1 MNFKDRWAAQK
12 VYLTLDSSDY
22 YKVIYM
28 FGRWVESRWK
38 KKLGTPFVHLVFGA
52 RQTGK
57 STLLRKLLPDAAIW
71 LDFSRPAER
80 VEYLRNPDLLVQ
92 RCRALPK
99 SRRSAVVVVD
109 EAQNVPEI
117 FDAVQHL
124 YDSDK
129 RRWRFVLCGS
139 SDRKLRVTGA
149 NLLPGRS
156 LLHHLYPLLLA
167 ERPAPQARKTRTE
180 SSSPLP
186 MPFSGKTEEPWFPA
200 ADLLERLTFGE
211 LPVIA
216 TAARAQR
223 AGLLLAYTTV
233 YLEEELRREAL
244 VKNWPAFA
252 RFLQLAAADAGRIIN
267 YARISRDAG
276 VSLPTVKS
284 YYQLLEDMFI
294 GFRVTAFSGS
304 PRKSLLSTERFF
316 FFDVGVRN
324 AAAELP
330 LSTAAARANPGP
342 LFEQWVG
349 IELWKRLQYLGGGKL
364 HYLRTKAGAEVD
376 FIIARGG
383 RLVPIEVKWTERP
396 SVGDAR
402 QLTAFLNEHPKRAR
416 HGYVV
421 CRCAAPLA
429 LTDRVTALP
438 WAGL

>member
-1 MNFKDRWAAQK
+1 
-12 VYLTLDSSDY
+12 
-22 YKVIYM
+22 M
-28 FGRWVESRWK
+28 FSRWVEPRWQK
-38 KKLGTPFVHLVFGA
+38 QLAAPYVHLVFGA

-57 STLLRKLLPDAAIW
+57 STLLRKLLPEATVW

-80 VEYLRNPDLLVQ
+80 IEYLRNPDLLVQ
-92 RCRALPK
+92 VCRALPK
-99 SRRSAVVVVD
+99 SRRPANVVVD
-109 EAQNVPEI
+109 EAQNVPAI

-139 SDRKLRVTGA
+139 SARKLRVTGA

-167 ERPAPQARKTRTE
+167 ERPPAGAGKLRAATL
-180 SSSPLP
+180 LP
-186 MPFSGKTEEPWFPA
+186 MPRPGTVDERWFPA
-200 ADLLERLTFGE
+200 TDLPERLTFGE
-211 LPVIA
+211 LPGVA

-223 AGLLLAYTTV
+223 ADLLRTYASV

-244 VKNWPAFA
+244 VKNWPGFA
-252 RFLQLAAADAGRIIN
+252 RFLQLAAAESGRMIN
-267 YARISRDAG
+267 YAGISREAG
-276 VSLPTVKS
+276 VSLPTVKT

-294 GFRVTAFSGS
+294 GFHVTAFSGS

-316 FFDVGVRN
+316 FFDLGVRN

-330 LSTAAARANPGP
+330 LETAIVRANPGP

-383 RLVPIEVKWTERP
+383 RLVPIEVKWTEHP
-396 SVGDAR
+396 TPGDAR
-402 QLTAFLNEHPKRAR
+402 HLLTFLDEHPKRAR
-416 HGYVV
+416 HGYVI
-421 CRCAAPLA
+421 CRCTTSLA

-438 WAGL
+438 WSLL

>member
-1 MNFKDRWAAQK
+1 
-12 VYLTLDSSDY
+12 
-22 YKVIYM
+22 M
-28 FGRWVESRWK
+28 FSRWVEPLWRK
-38 KKLGTPFVHLVFGA
+38 KFAAPYVHLVFGA

-57 STLLRKLLPDAAIW
+57 STLLRRLLPGAAVW

-80 VEYLRNPDLLVQ
+80 AEYLRNPDLLVQ
-92 RCRALPK
+92 RCQALPS
-99 SRRSAVVVVD
+99 SRRPSTVVVD
-109 EAQNVPEI
+109 EAQNVPAI

-139 SDRKLRVTGA
+139 STRKLRVTGA
-149 NLLPGRS
+149 NLLPGRC

-167 ERPAPQARKTRTE
+167 ERPPAGAGQTRPQ
-180 SSSPLP
+180 PLP
-186 MPFSGKTEEPWFPA
+186 MPGRGAVDEPRFPA
-200 ADLLERLTFGE
+200 TDLFERLALGE
-211 LPVIA
+211 LPGVA
-216 TAARAQR
+216 TAARTQR
-223 AGLLLAYTTV
+223 AELLRAYTLV

-252 RFLQLAAADAGRIIN
+252 RFLQLAAAESGRMIN
-267 YARISRDAG
+267 YAGISREAG
-276 VSLPTVKS
+276 VSLPTVKT

-294 GFRVTAFSGS
+294 GFRVTAFLGS
-304 PRKSLLSTERFF
+304 PRKNLLSTERFC

-330 LSTAAARANPGP
+330 LEPAAIRVNPGP

-383 RLVPIEVKWTERP
+383 RLIPIEVKWTEHP
-396 SVGDAR
+396 TPGDAR
-402 QLTAFLNEHPKRAR
+402 HLLTFLDEHPKRAR
-416 HGYVV
+416 KGWLI
-421 CRCAAPLA
+421 CRCAVPLA

-438 WAGL
+438 WSCL

>member
-1 MNFKDRWAAQK
+1 
-12 VYLTLDSSDY
+12 
-22 YKVIYM
+22 M
-28 FGRWVESRWK
+28 FGRWVEPLWK
-38 KKLGTPFVHLVFGA
+38 KQFGAPYVHLVFGA

-57 STLLRKLLPDAAIW
+57 STLLRKLLPEAAVW

-80 VEYLRNPDLLVQ
+80 AEYLRNPDLLVQ
-92 RCRALPK
+92 QCRALPK
-99 SRRSAVVVVD
+99 SRRPATVVVD
-109 EAQNVPEI
+109 EAQNVPAI

-124 YDSDK
+124 YDSDQ

-139 SDRKLRVTGA
+139 SARKLRVTGA

-156 LLHHLYPLLLA
+156 LLHHLFPLLLA
-167 ERPAPQARKTRTE
+167 ERPPAGARRTRVET
-180 SSSPLP
+180 PLP
-186 MPFSGKTEEPWFPA
+186 MPARGAANEPMFPA
-200 ADLLERLTFGE
+200 TDLIERLTFGE
-211 LPVIA
+211 LPGLAI
-216 TAARAQR
+216 AARAQR
-223 AGLLLAYTTV
+223 ADLLRTYALV

-252 RFLQLAAADAGRIIN
+252 RFLQLAAAESGQMIN
-267 YARISRDAG
+267 YAAISREAG
-276 VSLPTVKS
+276 VSLPTVKT

-330 LSTAAARANPGP
+330 LEAAAARANPGP

-349 IELWKRLQYLGGGKL
+349 IELWKRLQYLGSGKI

-383 RLVPIEVKWTERP
+383 RLIPIEVKWTEHP
-396 SVGDAR
+396 SVRDAR
-402 QLTAFLNEHPKRAR
+402 HLLTFLDEHRKRAR
-416 HGYVV
+416 KGWLI
-421 CRCAAPLA
+421 CRCTTPLA

-438 WAGL
+438 WSCL

>member
-1 MNFKDRWAAQK
+1 
-12 VYLTLDSSDY
+12 
-22 YKVIYM
+22 M
-28 FGRWVESRWK
+28 FSRWVELMWK
-38 KKLGTPFVHLVFGA
+38 KKLAAPYAHLVFGA

-57 STLLRKLLPDAAIW
+57 STLLRKLLPEAAVW

-80 VEYLRNPDLLVQ
+80 AEYLRNPDLLVQ
-92 RCRALPK
+92 LCRALPR
-99 SRRSAVVVVD
+99 SRRPATVVVD
-109 EAQNVPEI
+109 EAQNVPAI

-139 SDRKLRVTGA
+139 SARKLRVTGA

-156 LLHHLYPLLLA
+156 LVHRLYPLLLM
-167 ERPAPQARKTRTE
+167 ERPPPDSGIVRAEA
-180 SSSPLP
+180 PLP
-186 MPFSGKTEEPWFPA
+186 MPRRAEAEARWFPA
-200 ADLLERLTFGE
+200 TELLERLTFGE
-211 LPVIA
+211 LPGVA
-216 TAARAQR
+216 TAARAHR
-223 AGLLLAYTTV
+223 DDLLRGYTVV

-252 RFLQLAAADAGRIIN
+252 RFLQLAAAESGQMIN
-267 YARISRDAG
+267 YAGISREAG
-276 VSLPTVKS
+276 VSLPTVKT
-284 YYQLLEDMFI
+284 YYQLLEDMFT

-330 LSTAAARANPGP
+330 LEAAAIRANPGP
-342 LFEQWVG
+342 VFEQWVG

-376 FIIARGG
+376 FIIARRG
-383 RLVPIEVKWTERP
+383 RLIPIEVKWTEHP
-396 SVGDAR
+396 TPGDAR
-402 QLTAFLNEHPKRAR
+402 HLLTFLDEHPKRAR
-416 HGYVV
+416 HGYVI

-438 WAGL
+438 WSLL

>member
-1 MNFKDRWAAQK
+1 
-12 VYLTLDSSDY
+12 
-22 YKVIYM
+22 M
-28 FGRWVESRWK
+28 FGRWIEPAWK
-38 KKLGTPFVHLVFGA
+38 RKFAAPYVHLVFGA

-57 STLLRKLLPDAAIW
+57 STLLRKLLPNAAVW

-80 VEYLRNPDLLVQ
+80 VEHLRNPDLLVQ
-92 RCRALPK
+92 RCHALPK
-99 SRRSAVVVVD
+99 SRRPATVVVD
-109 EAQNVPEI
+109 EAQNVPAI

-139 SDRKLRVTGA
+139 SARKLRVTGA

-156 LLHHLYPLLLA
+156 FLHHLYPLLLA
-167 ERPAPQARKTRTE
+167 ERPPARTGEARTTIP
-180 SSSPLP
+180 SPLP
-186 MPFSGKTEEPWFPA
+186 MPARRARDEPQFPG
-200 ADLLERLTFGE
+200 ADLFERLTVGE
-211 LPVIA
+211 LPGVA
-216 TAARAQR
+216 TAARDQR
-223 AGLLLAYTTV
+223 ADLLRAYTVV

-252 RFLQLAAADAGRIIN
+252 RFLQLAAAESGQMIN
-267 YARISRDAG
+267 YAGISREAG

-304 PRKSLLSTERFF
+304 PRKSLLSTERFC

-330 LSTAAARANPGP
+330 LETAAIRANPGP
-342 LFEQWVG
+342 IFEQWVG
-349 IELWKRLQYLGGGKL
+349 IELWKRLQYLGSGKL

-376 FIIARGG
+376 FIIARAGT
-383 RLVPIEVKWTERP
+383 LIPIEVKWTEHP
-396 SVGDAR
+396 TLGDAR
-402 QLTAFLNEHPKRAR
+402 HLLTFLDEHPKRAR

-421 CRCAAPLA
+421 CRCSAPLA

-438 WAGL
+438 WSRL